1 MPAELRWL
9 QRFSWPPH
17 MRAYRQAAEWLRA
30 NAPPGASVS
39 YYEVGALGYFSD
51 GTVIDMVG
59 IATPELLP

>member
-1 MPAELRWL
+1 
-9 QRFSWPPH
+9 